1 MHERRKKRLEAL
13 INFLRKGNN
22 PTFEALQEY
31 LSEHDKPLKTRQ
43 LREDLRFLREE
54 GLEGRPFNIKMK
66 GFRYVL
72 ENGKQFDYS
81 NLLDSERYTL
91 PLVFAALSPFE
102 RFPSVRAILD
112 NLIEIHRLNRKE
124 VRQLSAAIGTHM
136 TPLND
141 RFVDRIISIM
151 QAIHQEVAVEF
162 NYYKVSEGAIT
173 PNADS
178 VVYRC
183 VYPLQIR
190 IFEGRYYLVGLREG
204 REIASREVEH
214 FPIDRIH
221 RRVDLAWDEELGSF
235 KKFSWE
241 DLTERVDMENLYAQR
256 VGMYREFGQEQ
267 SPEWIYRW
275 FRGWA
280 ASYVQAVPIHSSQ
293 ELVQQQGGDI
303 RIRLHLIP
311 TPDLENTFRKFGDFC
326 WD

>member
-1 MHERRKKRLEAL
+1 M
-13 INFLRKGNN
+13 
-22 PTFEALQEY
+22 
-31 LSEHDKPLKTRQ
+31 
-43 LREDLRFLREE
+43 
-54 GLEGRPFNIKMK
+54 
-66 GFRYVL
+66 
-72 ENGKQFDYS
+72 
-81 NLLDSERYTL
+81 
-91 PLVFAALSPFE
+91 
-102 RFPSVRAILD
+102 RAILD

-173 PNADS
+173 PSDES

-204 REIASREVEH
+204 REVASREVEH

-221 RRVDLAWDEELGSF
+221 RRVDLAWDEELGNL

-241 DLTERVDMENLYAQR
+241 AFTERVDMENLYAQR
-256 VGMYREFGQEQ
+256 VGMYREFGKEQ

-280 ASYVQAVPIHSSQ
+280 ASYVQAVPIHASQ